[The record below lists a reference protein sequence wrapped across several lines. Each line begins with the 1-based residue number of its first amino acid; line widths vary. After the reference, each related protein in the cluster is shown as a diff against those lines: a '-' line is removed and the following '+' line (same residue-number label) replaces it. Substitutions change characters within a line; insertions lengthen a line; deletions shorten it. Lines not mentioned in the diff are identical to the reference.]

1 VLMNELAAING
12 LQVFPSEANFV
23 LVRTPAGMARNWF
36 EELKNKKILI
46 KCLDGGHD
54 LLKDC
59 LRITV
64 STSEQNSQL
73 MSALKDISASGS
85 VH

>member
-1 VLMNELAAING
+1 VLMQELASING

-23 LVRTPAGMARNWF
+23 LVRAPQGMARNWF

-46 KCLDGGHD
+46 KCLDGGHS

-64 STSEQNSQL
+64 GTSEQNEL
-73 MSALKDISASGS
+73 LVSALNEISTSGP